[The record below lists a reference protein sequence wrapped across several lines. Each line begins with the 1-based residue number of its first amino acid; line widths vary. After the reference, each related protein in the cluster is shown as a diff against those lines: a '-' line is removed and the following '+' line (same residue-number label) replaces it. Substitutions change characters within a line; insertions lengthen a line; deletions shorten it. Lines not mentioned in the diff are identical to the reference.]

1 VAADGPARLGSLAGG
16 GPGAPGVSA
25 WGMPQRTGAGH
36 RLSIVLALA
45 AVCTAAGCSTS
56 TKRAAVNPTPT
67 SSVAA
72 STAAV
77 TSASAPATLPATDSA
92 TAAAV
97 SAAVSSPTL
106 LASSALSAP
115 PLSPKAIIPTRSPSP
130 SASVPS
136 AHAVLP
142 TASAKPT
149 PAPPAPTITP
159 VAGQPL
165 AGKVVVLD
173 PGHNLNNSSSIN
185 KTVYAGNGV
194 YKACDTTGTS
204 TDAGYPEH
212 AFTWDVANRA
222 AAILRAEGATVILT
236 RPNDSS
242 IGPCI
247 TTRAQIGNDAHANAF
262 IAIHADGGPAG
273 GHGFFVMQPPPN
285 NPNVNPGGAA
295 QSRILASVMHDT
307 FHSVTGYPYST
318 YITNGYYPDTT
329 ITGTIN
335 LSHGPVI
342 TIECLNMRNS
352 GDAAIAANPTDRQR
366 IAAGI
371 AAGLTAFLTR

>member
-1 VAADGPARLGSLAGG
+1 
-16 GPGAPGVSA
+16 
-25 WGMPQRTGAGH
+25 M
-36 RLSIVLALA
+36 
-45 AVCTAAGCSTS
+45 
-56 TKRAAVNPTPT
+56 
-67 SSVAA
+67 
-72 STAAV
+72 
-77 TSASAPATLPATDSA
+77 
-92 TAAAV
+92 
-97 SAAVSSPTL
+97 
-106 LASSALSAP
+106 
-115 PLSPKAIIPTRSPSP
+115 
-130 SASVPS
+130 
-136 AHAVLP
+136 
-142 TASAKPT
+142 
-149 PAPPAPTITP
+149 
-159 VAGQPL
+159 
-165 AGKVVVLD
+165 VVLD

-185 KTVYAGNGV
+185 KIVNAGNGV

-204 TDAGYPEH
+204 TNAGYPEH

-222 AAILRAEGATVILT
+222 AAILRAEGATVIFT
-236 RPNDSS
+236 RPNDTS

-262 IAIHADGGPAG
+262 VAIHADGGPAG

-295 QSRILASVMHDT
+295 QSRILATVMHDT
-307 FHSVTGYPYST
+307 FHAVTGYPYST
-318 YITNGYYPDTT
+318 YITNGYYPNTT

-352 GDAAIAANPTDRQR
+352 GDAAIATNPTDRQR

>member
-1 VAADGPARLGSLAGG
+1 VAL
-16 GPGAPGVSA
+16 
-25 WGMPQRTGAGH
+25 
-36 RLSIVLALA
+36 
-45 AVCTAAGCSTS
+45 
-56 TKRAAVNPTPT
+56 PTPT
-67 SSVAA
+67 
-72 STAAV
+72 
-77 TSASAPATLPATDSA
+77 
-92 TAAAV
+92 
-97 SAAVSSPTL
+97 
-106 LASSALSAP
+106 
-115 PLSPKAIIPTRSPSP
+115 
-130 SASVPS
+130 
-136 AHAVLP
+136 
-142 TASAKPT
+142 PT
-149 PAPPAPTITP
+149 PASAATIAP
-159 VAGQPL
+159 VAGKPL

-173 PGHNLNNSSSIN
+173 PGHNLNNSTSIN

-194 YKACDTTGTS
+194 YKACDTTGTA

-236 RPNDSS
+236 RPNDTS

-262 IAIHADGGPAG
+262 VAIHADGGPAG

-295 QSRILASVMHDT
+295 QSRMLATVMHDT
-307 FHSVTGYPYST
+307 FHAVTGYPYST
-318 YITNGYYPDTT
+318 YITNGYYPNTT
-329 ITGTIN
+329 TTGTIN

-352 GDAAIAANPTDRQR
+352 GDAAIATNPTDRQR

>member
-1 VAADGPARLGSLAGG
+1 MARRTSTARRTQIVIAIAA
-16 GPGAPGVSA
+16 
-25 WGMPQRTGAGH
+25 
-36 RLSIVLALA
+36 LSVLAA
-45 AVCTAAGCSTS
+45 CKTS
-56 TKRAAVNPTPT
+56 TKPADLNSTPGSSAA

-72 STAAV
+72 SSAAAGSGPASSAGSV
-77 TSASAPATLPATDSA
+77 AAPASAASSSAAQPAIRSAISPVPALPSHTPTPSPSPTPKAVGIVVPSPTAT

-97 SAAVSSPTL
+97 T
-106 LASSALSAP
+106 
-115 PLSPKAIIPTRSPSP
+115 
-130 SASVPS
+130 
-136 AHAVLP
+136 
-142 TASAKPT
+142 
-149 PAPPAPTITP
+149 
-159 VAGQPL
+159 GQKL
-165 AGKVVVLD
+165 TGKVIVLD

-204 TDAGYPEH
+204 TNAGYPEH

-222 AAILRAEGATVILT
+222 TAILRAEGATVILT
-236 RPNDSS
+236 RPNDTS

-247 TTRAQIGNDAHANAF
+247 TTRAQIGNDARANAF
-262 IAIHADGGPAG
+262 VAIHADGGPAG

-285 NPNVNPGGAA
+285 NPNVNPGGAP
-295 QSRILASVMHDT
+295 QSRILATVMHDT
-307 FHSVTGYPYST
+307 FHAVTGIPYST
-318 YITNGYYPDTT
+318 YITNGYYPNTT
-329 ITGTIN
+329 TTGTIN

-352 GDAAIAANPTDRQR
+352 GDAAIATNSTDRQS

>member
-1 VAADGPARLGSLAGG
+1 MPRRTGTGPRASIALAIMVVTALAVAACSP
-16 GPGAPGVSA
+16 
-25 WGMPQRTGAGH
+25 
-36 RLSIVLALA
+36 
-45 AVCTAAGCSTS
+45 STS
-56 TKRAAVNPTPT
+56 TTRHASLDKL
-67 SSVAA
+67 SSSPAGI
-72 STAAV
+72 
-77 TSASAPATLPATDSA
+77 SAPAPSISVPPPGASNQVSSAPQDSSAPPESAPASA
-92 TAAAV
+92 ESTQALV
-97 SAAVSSPTL
+97 SAAATRQFALMQPSP
-106 LASSALSAP
+106 SRILSR
-115 PLSPKAIIPTRSPSP
+115 SQSPSP
-130 SASVPS
+130 SPS
-136 AHAVLP
+136 TSSTHAAQP
-142 TASAKPT
+142 TPTPT
-149 PAPPAPTITP
+149 PASASTIAP

-185 KTVYAGNGV
+185 KTVYAGDGV
-194 YKACDTTGTS
+194 YKACDTTGTA

-236 RPNDSS
+236 RPNDTS

-262 IAIHADGGPAG
+262 VAIHADGGPAG

-295 QSRILASVMHDT
+295 QSRILATVMHDT
-307 FHSVTGYPYST
+307 FHAVTGYPYST

-329 ITGTIN
+329 TTGTIN

-352 GDAAIAANPTDRQR
+352 GDAAIATNPTDRQR